1 MKNQA
6 PTILLYCF
14 SQAGGSALVFRDWQ
28 RSFPDNVR
36 IRPVELP
43 GRGTRMNAPLL
54 EEYRSLVLTLT
65 REIAEDISSVQRQ
78 GGEVMYAGFGH
89 DAGAAINFAVCTRL
103 SQRLRK
109 APVHCFLSA
118 GLAPHAD
125 RKKHSTM
132 DDAALI
138 EEMRARSGNVLS
150 TLGMAELLNFHLP
163 IFRSDCAVYEQGAID
178 RERRLDCPMTLFAAD
193 QDQIVTPETMW
204 SWERYTSYSARRV
217 LLHGDHSSLMQA
229 PEQMIGHIHD
239 TVDYSGFQK
248 TGLMA

>member
-1 MKNQA
+1 MKNLA

-28 RSFPDNVR
+28 RRFPDNVR

-43 GRGTRMNAPLL
+43 GRGARRNAPLL

-65 REIAEDISSVQRQ
+65 REIADDIASVQRQ
-78 GGEVMYAGFGH
+78 GGDVMYAGFGH
-89 DAGAAINFAVCTRL
+89 DAGAAINFAVCSRL

-125 RKKHSTM
+125 RTKHSATN
-132 DDAALI
+132 DADLI
-138 EEMRARSGNVLS
+138 EEMRARSGSALTS
-150 TLGMAELLNFHLP
+150 LGMAELLNCHLP

-178 RERRLDCPMTLFAAD
+178 RERRLDCPMTLFAGD
-193 QDQIVTPETMW
+193 QDPFVAPGAMW

-217 LLHGDHSSLMQA
+217 LLQGDHSSLLQE
-229 PEQMIGHIHD
+229 PEQMIAYIHD